1 MTKAKPIPLIN
12 FTSYIPGAVIFVTGY
27 EIAASFYG
35 LRQYVSG
42 NFLNGFHT
50 INVPIAKNMSLP
62 SRCYYC
68 KIEID
73 WLGTEEKLVKECP
86 ECYTRYDNLNLNLC
100 PNPIHNPKS
109 IPLIQ
114 KNIRK

>member
-1 MTKAKPIPLIN
+1 MEKLKPIPLIN
-12 FTSYIPGAVIFVTGY
+12 FTSYIHGAAVFITGY

-35 LRQYVSG
+35 LRQYVCG

-50 INVPIAKNMSLP
+50 INVPINKNMSLP

-68 KIEID
+68 QIEID

-86 ECYTRYDNLNLNLC
+86 ECDRRYDDLNLNLC

-109 IPLIQ
+109 IALIQ